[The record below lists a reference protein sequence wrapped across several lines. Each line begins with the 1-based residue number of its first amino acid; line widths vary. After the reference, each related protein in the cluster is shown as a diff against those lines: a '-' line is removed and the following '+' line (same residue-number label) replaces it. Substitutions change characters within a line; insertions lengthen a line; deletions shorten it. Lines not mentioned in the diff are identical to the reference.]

1 MTDNCLNVTAQFR
14 FDGEYLRNI
23 HTNGTLAWF
32 KEDTYQTRLSV
43 YKGISPKGKE
53 VQNRDDHHLKQTNA
67 GSLKF
72 SKKKQCALP
81 SVTYVKRTAT
91 CDTVEQKITFGKWN

>member
-23 HTNGTLAWF
+23 HTDGTLAWF
-32 KEDTYQTRLSV
+32 TTDIYKRRLSV
-43 YKGISPKGKE
+43 YKGISRVAMN
-53 VQNRDDHHLKQTNA
+53 VQNRHDNFLKQTNA

-72 SKKKQCALP
+72 YKKNECALP